1 MQLTDE
7 ADCTEVPDG
16 LPSREQLLAKLQVF
30 IDEMLTTEQLVIPTL
45 RWDPMSAN
53 KKEVLAVARVGLLI
67 SAYEPQYYW
76 FEPLPF

>member
-7 ADCTEVPDG
+7 ADCTEVLDSM
-16 LPSREQLLAKLQVF
+16 PSREKLLAKLQVF
-30 IDEMLTTEQLVIPTL
+30 IDEMLATEQLVIPTL

-76 FEPLPF
+76 FEPLAF

>member
-7 ADCTEVPDG
+7 ADCTEVLDSM
-16 LPSREQLLAKLQVF
+16 PSSEKLLAKLQVF
-30 IDEMLTTEQLVIPTL
+30 IDEMLAIEQLVIPTL

-76 FEPLPF
+76 FEPLAF